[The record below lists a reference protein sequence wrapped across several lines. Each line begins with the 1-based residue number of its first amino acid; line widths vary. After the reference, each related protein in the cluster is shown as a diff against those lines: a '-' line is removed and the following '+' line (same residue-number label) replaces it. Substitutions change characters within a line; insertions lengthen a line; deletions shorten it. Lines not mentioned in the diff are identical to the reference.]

1 MALDELIAEHLEKY
15 HCGECR
21 AVSSRELERVFDIRG
36 PDLRRVINR
45 LRGEGIPI
53 CRFDYGYY
61 YAETEQEL
69 QRTIRQLRSRIKK
82 ITYAERGLTKALHK
96 FIDTGQLALPMEGGD
111 RPFSMFSLPITD
123 EDDGRYT
130 MIHEPQIT
138 DYTEG

>member
-1 MALDELIAEHLEKY
+1 MAMDELIAEHLEKY

-53 CRFDYGYY
+53 CSFDYGYY

-82 ITYAERGLTKALHK
+82 IAYAERGLTKALHK

-111 RPFSMFSLPITD
+111 RP
-123 EDDGRYT
+123 
-130 MIHEPQIT
+130 
-138 DYTEG
+138 